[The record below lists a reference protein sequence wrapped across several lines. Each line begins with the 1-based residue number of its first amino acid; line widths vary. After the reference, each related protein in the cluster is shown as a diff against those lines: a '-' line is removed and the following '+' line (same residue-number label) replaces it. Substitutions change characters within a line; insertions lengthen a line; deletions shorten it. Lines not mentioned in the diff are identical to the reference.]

1 MHPYVLYRHSCW
13 RNWNR
18 NTTSEDE
25 FAKLK
30 ADYDQINDASTEQK
44 KQNEIT
50 DLVDNI
56 IDESNLF
63 QDMSTEDIW
72 IEDDIFD
79 NNDDQSIVDVSKDIP
94 EGIKEKDPYLD
105 FHILT
110 SAIID
115 NLFEPS
121 VDNSS
126 DEGPELI

>member
-1 MHPYVLYRHSCW
+1 
-13 RNWNR
+13 
-18 NTTSEDE
+18 
-25 FAKLK
+25 
-30 ADYDQINDASTEQK
+30 
-44 KQNEIT
+44 
-50 DLVDNI
+50 
-56 IDESNLF
+56 
-63 QDMSTEDIW
+63 MSTEDIW

-115 NLFEPS
+115 YLFEPS